1 MPSIKEE
8 ILFLKN
14 EIEKAPK
21 PLQDILQIII
31 SRTARSCRATTHSD
45 LATLQEPITQSYYC
59 KKHGRICKPLFSIE
73 KCFKSYAKDTLKRLQ
88 EFAKLKTDT
97 KQVCLNADSKNAD
110 IVALLQKQDKDFAK
124 TIETQ
129 KIAGIFSSPPY
140 VGLIDYHEQHAYAYE
155 IFDLKRQD
163 FSEIGSLARGQSKAA
178 QEQYVKDIAR
188 ALLNAKR
195 FLQKD
200 YVIFL
205 VANDK
210 FNLYPKIAELAQ
222 MQIVKRYERPVL
234 NHSEKDSK
242 SYGESIFA

>member
-1 MPSIKEE
+1 M
-8 ILFLKN
+8 
-14 EIEKAPK
+14 
-21 PLQDILQIII
+21 
-31 SRTARSCRATTHSD
+31 
-45 LATLQEPITQSYYC
+45 
-59 KKHGRICKPLFSIE
+59 
-73 KCFKSYAKDTLKRLQ
+73 
-88 EFAKLKTDT
+88 
-97 KQVCLNADSKNAD
+97 
-110 IVALLQKQDKDFAK
+110 ALLQKQDSEFATLIK
-124 TIETQ
+124 TQ
-129 KIAGIFSSPPY
+129 KIRGIFSSPPY

-178 QEQYVKDIAR
+178 QEHYVKDIAR
-188 ALLNAKR
+188 ALLSAKR

-234 NHSEKDSK
+234 NSSEKDTK
-242 SYGESIFA
+242 SYGESIFCLKEK